1 MEEKRKWFFENMQA
15 LEFSTYYMKNQ
26 NMMKEVQHLYYK
38 MVAMLMGAYTN
49 DDITEEE
56 FWIFVDY
63 LADVQNDLFR
73 VI

>member
-1 MEEKRKWFFENMQA
+1 MKDKRMMFFENMQA